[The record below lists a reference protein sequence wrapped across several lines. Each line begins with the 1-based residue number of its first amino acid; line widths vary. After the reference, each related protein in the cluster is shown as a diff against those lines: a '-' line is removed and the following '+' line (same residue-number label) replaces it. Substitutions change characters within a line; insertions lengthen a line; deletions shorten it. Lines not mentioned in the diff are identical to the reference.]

1 LHERYDETSLAAQAR
16 VSRPAYNTTRFNSR
30 RSPVF
35 GRRGMVS
42 SSHPLAALA
51 GMRMLLDGG
60 TAVDAAVAAA
70 AVLGVVEP
78 YQTGLGGDAFA
89 LIYSARERRVRAL
102 NASGPAPAAAS
113 LDAYRARGLAA
124 IPHHSALAWTVPG
137 CVDGWAQMLE
147 TAGRFTLA
155 KVLEPAIEYAEE
167 GFAVTPC
174 DARSWGSS
182 EERLRA
188 DAEAA
193 RTLLIDGCAPR
204 AGEVLVQRDLAR
216 TLRVLA
222 AGGRDAF
229 YEGEIAERLVAYAQ
243 RKGGLLAAS
252 DLASYRAEWQD
263 PIGVDYR
270 GLRVLEC
277 PPNGQG
283 LAALVA
289 LSILSETELRQH
301 PRDSAQC
308 LHLLI
313 EATKQGMVEATHHVA
328 DPRFAAVPVAAL
340 LETSGRSIG
349 PEASA
354 PAAAAWG
361 RSDTVYLATADADG
375 NAVSFINSVFD
386 DFGSG
391 HVAESLGFVMQNRG
405 AGFSL
410 DPAHPNRLA
419 PGKRPFHTIIPG
431 MIMDGD
437 AFHAAFGVTGGLMQP
452 QGHVQLVANL
462 LDYGLD
468 VQSAVD
474 EPRFWW
480 EEGRRVVIEQGVPD
494 ATCETLARWGHEI
507 VRREHRG
514 MGGAQ
519 IIGTLPDGVYVA
531 GSEPRQDGC
540 AIAW

>member
-1 LHERYDETSLAAQAR
+1 
-16 VSRPAYNTTRFNSR
+16 
-30 RSPVF
+30 
-35 GRRGMVS
+35 MVAS
-42 SSHPLAALA
+42 AHPLASLA

-60 TAVDAAVAAA
+60 TAADAAVAAA

-89 LIYSARERRVRAL
+89 LLFSATDRRVRAL
-102 NASGPAPAAAS
+102 NASGPAPAAAT
-113 LDAYRARGLAA
+113 LEAYRARGLDSV
-124 IPHHSALAWTVPG
+124 PRHSPLAWTVPG

-155 KVLEPAIEYAEE
+155 KVLEPAIGYAEG
-167 GFAVTPC
+167 GFAVAPC
-174 DARSWGSS
+174 DARSWSQS

-193 RTLLIDGCAPR
+193 RTLLIDGRAPR
-204 AGEVLVQRDLAR
+204 AGDVLVQPDLAR
-216 TLRVLA
+216 TLRSLA

-229 YEGEIAERLVAYAQ
+229 YAGDIAERLVAYAQ
-243 RKGGLLAAS
+243 SRGGLLAAR
-252 DLASYRAEWQD
+252 DLASYRAEWQE

-270 GLRVLEC
+270 GFRVLEC

-289 LSILSETELRQH
+289 LRILSETDLPRH

-308 LHLLI
+308 LHSLI
-313 EATKQGMVEATHHVA
+313 EATKHGMVDVAQHVA
-328 DPRFAAVPVAAL
+328 DPRFAKVPVDAILAD
-340 LETSGRSIG
+340 SSRVIG
-349 PEASA
+349 GHASA
-354 PAAAAWG
+354 PKAAAWG
-361 RSDTVYLATADADG
+361 RSDTVYLATTDADG

-391 HVAESLGFVMQNRG
+391 HVAEGLGFAMQNRG

-410 DPAHPNRLA
+410 DPTHPNCLA
-419 PGKRPFHTIIPG
+419 SGKRPFHTIIPG
-431 MIMDGD
+431 MILDGD
-437 AFHAAFGVTGGLMQP
+437 ALHAAFGVTGGLMQP
-452 QGHVQLVANL
+452 QGHVQLVVNL

-480 EEGRRVVIEQGVPD
+480 EEGRRVVIEDGVPE
-494 ATCETLARWGHEI
+494 ATCGTLAQWGHEI

-514 MGGAQ
+514 MGGGQ
-519 IIGTLPDGVYVA
+519 IIGMLPDHVFVA

>member
-1 LHERYDETSLAAQAR
+1 
-16 VSRPAYNTTRFNSR
+16 
-30 RSPVF
+30 
-35 GRRGMVS
+35 MVAS
-42 SSHPLAALA
+42 AHPLASLA

-60 TAVDAAVAAA
+60 TAADAAVAAA

-89 LIYSARERRVRAL
+89 LLFSARDRRVRAL
-102 NASGPAPAAAS
+102 NASGPAPAAAT
-113 LDAYRARGLAA
+113 LDAYRARGLDSV
-124 IPHHSALAWTVPG
+124 PRNSPLAWTVPG

-155 KVLEPAIEYAEE
+155 KVLEHAIGYAED
-167 GFAVTPC
+167 GFAVAPC
-174 DARSWGSS
+174 DARSWSQS

-193 RTLLIDGCAPR
+193 RTLLIDGRAPR
-204 AGEVLVQRDLAR
+204 AGDVLVQPDLAR
-216 TLRVLA
+216 TLRSLA

-229 YEGEIAERLVAYAQ
+229 YAGEIAERLVAYAQ
-243 RKGGLLAAS
+243 SRGGLLAAR
-252 DLASYRAEWQD
+252 DLASYRAEWQE

-270 GLRVLEC
+270 GFRVLEC

-289 LSILSETELRQH
+289 LRILSQTDLPRH

-313 EATKQGMVEATHHVA
+313 EATKHGMVDVARHVA
-328 DPRFAAVPVAAL
+328 DPRFAKVPVDAMLADAP
-340 LETSGRSIG
+340 RAIG
-349 PEASA
+349 GQASA
-354 PAAAAWG
+354 PKAAAWG

-391 HVAESLGFVMQNRG
+391 HVAEGLGFAMQNRG

-410 DPAHPNRLA
+410 DPTHPNCLA

-431 MIMDGD
+431 MILDGD
-437 AFHAAFGVTGGLMQP
+437 ALHAAFGVTGGLMQP
-452 QGHVQLVANL
+452 QGHVQLVVNL

-480 EEGRRVVIEQGVPD
+480 EEGRRVVIEDGVPE
-494 ATCETLARWGHEI
+494 ATCKTLAQWGHEI

-514 MGGAQ
+514 MGGGQ
-519 IIGTLPDGVYVA
+519 IVGTLPDHVFVA

>member
-1 LHERYDETSLAAQAR
+1 
-16 VSRPAYNTTRFNSR
+16 
-30 RSPVF
+30 
-35 GRRGMVS
+35 MVAS
-42 SSHPLAALA
+42 AHPLATLA
-51 GMRMLLDGG
+51 GMRMLLGGG
-60 TAVDAAVAAA
+60 TAADAAVAAA

-89 LIYSARERRVRAL
+89 LLWSARERRVRAL
-102 NASGPAPAAAS
+102 NASGPAPAAAT
-113 LDAYRARGLAA
+113 LDAYRARGLDSV
-124 IPHHSALAWTVPG
+124 PRYSPLAWTIPG

-155 KVLEPAIEYAEE
+155 KVLEPAIEYAEN
-167 GFAVTPC
+167 GFAVAPC
-174 DARSWGSS
+174 DARSWGQS

-193 RTLLIDGCAPR
+193 RTLLLDGCAPR
-204 AGEVLVQRDLAR
+204 AGDVLVQPDLAR
-216 TLRVLA
+216 TLRLLA

-229 YEGEIAERLVAYAQ
+229 YEGEIAERLVAYSQ

-270 GLRVLEC
+270 GFQILEC

-289 LSILSETELRQH
+289 LRILAETDLPQH
-301 PRDSAQC
+301 SRDSAEC

-313 EATKQGMVEATHHVA
+313 EATKQGMVEAAQHVA
-328 DPRFAAVPVAAL
+328 DPRFAAIPVDRL
-340 LETSGRSIG
+340 LDRPSRSIG
-349 PEASA
+349 HQASA
-354 PAAAAWG
+354 PPATAWG
-361 RSDTVYLATADADG
+361 RSDTVYLAAADAEG

-391 HVAESLGFVMQNRG
+391 HVAESLGFAMQNRG

-410 DPAHPNRLA
+410 DPAHPNRIA

-437 AFHAAFGVTGGLMQP
+437 TLHAAFGVTGGLMQP
-452 QGHVQLVANL
+452 QGHVQLVVNL

-474 EPRFWW
+474 QPRFWW

-494 ATCETLARWGHEI
+494 AACGTLAQWGHEI

-519 IIGTLPDGVYVA
+519 IIGVLPDHVFVA

>member
-1 LHERYDETSLAAQAR
+1 M
-16 VSRPAYNTTRFNSR
+16 SRLAYNTTQFNSR

-35 GRRGMVS
+35 GRRGMVAS
-42 SSHPLAALA
+42 AHPLASLA
-51 GMRMLLDGG
+51 GMRMLLHGG
-60 TAVDAAVAAA
+60 TATDAAVAAA

-89 LIYSARERRVRAL
+89 LLYDARNRRVRAL
-102 NASGPAPAAAS
+102 NASGPAPAAAT
-113 LDAYRARGLAA
+113 LEHYRARGLDTV
-124 IPHHSALAWTVPG
+124 PRHSPLAWTVPG

-155 KVLEPAIEYAEE
+155 KVLEPAIEYAEH
-167 GFAVTPC
+167 GFPITPC
-174 DARSWGSS
+174 DARSWSQS
-182 EERLRA
+182 EELLRA
-188 DAEAA
+188 DADAA
-193 RTLLIDGCAPR
+193 RALLIDGRAPQ
-204 AGEVLVQRDLAR
+204 AGEVLMQPDLAR
-216 TLRVLA
+216 TLHLLA

-243 RKGGLLAAS
+243 RRGGLLAAR
-252 DLASYRAEWQD
+252 DLAAYRAEWQD

-270 GLRVLEC
+270 GFHVLEC

-289 LSILSETELRQH
+289 LRILSQSDLPRH

-308 LHLLI
+308 WHALI
-313 EATKQGMVEATHHVA
+313 EATKQGMIDAERHIA
-328 DPRFAAVPVAAL
+328 DPRFVAVPVDAMLAD
-340 LETSGRSIG
+340 SSRVIG
-349 PEASA
+349 PYASA
-354 PAAAAWG
+354 PRATAWG
-361 RSDTVYLATADADG
+361 RSDTVYLATTDAEG
-375 NAVSFINSVFD
+375 NAVSFINSIFD

-391 HVAESLGFVMQNRG
+391 HVAETLGFAMQNRG

-410 DPAHPNRLA
+410 DPAHRNCLA
-419 PGKRPFHTIIPG
+419 PAKRPFHTIIPG
-431 MIMDGD
+431 MILHGD
-437 AFHAAFGVTGGLMQP
+437 ALHAAFGVTGGLMQP
-452 QGHVQLVANL
+452 QGHVQLVVNL

-468 VQSAVD
+468 VQSAID

-480 EEGRRVVIEQGVPD
+480 EEGRRVVIEDGVPE
-494 ATCETLARWGHEI
+494 ATCGTLAQWGHEI

-519 IIGTLPDGVYVA
+519 IIRQLSDRVFVA

>member
-1 LHERYDETSLAAQAR
+1 
-16 VSRPAYNTTRFNSR
+16 
-30 RSPVF
+30 
-35 GRRGMVS
+35 MVAS
-42 SSHPLAALA
+42 AHPLASLA

-60 TAVDAAVAAA
+60 TAADAAVAAA

-89 LIYSARERRVRAL
+89 LLYGASDRRVRAL
-102 NASGPAPAAAS
+102 NASGPAPAAAT
-113 LDAYRARGLAA
+113 LDAYRARGFDS
-124 IPHHSALAWTVPG
+124 IPRHSPLAWTVPG
-137 CVDGWAQMLE
+137 CVDGWTQMLE

-155 KVLEPAIEYAEE
+155 KVLEPAIGYAED
-167 GFAVTPC
+167 GFAIAPC
-174 DARSWGSS
+174 DARSWSLS

-188 DAEAA
+188 DGEAA
-193 RTLLIDGCAPR
+193 RTLLIDGRAPR
-204 AGEVLVQRDLAR
+204 AGDVVVQPDLAR
-216 TLRVLA
+216 TLRLLA

-229 YEGEIAERLVAYAQ
+229 YEGEIAERFVAYAQ
-243 RKGGLLAAS
+243 SRGGLLAAR
-252 DLASYRAEWQD
+252 DLAAYRAEWQE

-270 GLRVLEC
+270 GFRVLEC

-289 LSILSETELRQH
+289 LRILAEIDLPRH
-301 PRDSAQC
+301 PRDSARC

-313 EATKQGMVEATHHVA
+313 EATKQGMVDATQHVA
-328 DPRFAAVPVAAL
+328 DPRFAPVPVDAL
-340 LETSGRSIG
+340 LMHSSRAIG
-349 PEASA
+349 ELASA
-354 PAAAAWG
+354 PEAAAWG
-361 RSDTVYLATADADG
+361 RSDTVYLAATDAEG

-391 HVAESLGFVMQNRG
+391 HVAKGLGFAMQNRG

-410 DPAHPNRLA
+410 DPSHPNCLA

-437 AFHAAFGVTGGLMQP
+437 ALHAAFGVTGGLMQP
-452 QGHVQLVANL
+452 QGHVQLVVNL

-480 EEGRRVVIEQGVPD
+480 EEGRRVVIEEGVPD
-494 ATCETLARWGHEI
+494 ATCETLAQWGHEI

-519 IIGTLPDGVYVA
+519 IIAALPDHVFVA